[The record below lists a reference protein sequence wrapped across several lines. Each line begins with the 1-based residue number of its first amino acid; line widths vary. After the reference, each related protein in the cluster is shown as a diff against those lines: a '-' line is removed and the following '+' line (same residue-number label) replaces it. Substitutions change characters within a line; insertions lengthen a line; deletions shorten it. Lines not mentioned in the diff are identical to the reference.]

1 MGAYTTEKGGINI
14 SYKDPLIFVQGP
26 PPVYMKRVVVEEEST
41 SVFVP
46 NEESVQ
52 ETLKIASLSQV
63 EQSKVVDPIILGK
76 ILYLSGPFQRAA
88 YKPLQ
93 FLVEGKSVKG
103 TIQRV
108 EDDLLW
114 IDADDEVTKLEIG
127 KIDDVLWR
135 GQSFET
141 E

>member
-1 MGAYTTEKGGINI
+1 MQA
-14 SYKDPLIFVQGP
+14 P
-26 PPVYMKRVVVEEEST
+26 PPVYAKRVVEEEST

-46 NEESVQ
+46 SEESVK
-52 ETLKIASLSQV
+52 ETIEIASFSQV
-63 EQSKVVDPIILGK
+63 EQSTVVDPVILDK

-103 TIQRV
+103 TIQRL

-114 IDADDEVTKLEIG
+114 IDADDEVTKIEIG

>member
-1 MGAYTTEKGGINI
+1 
-14 SYKDPLIFVQGP
+14 
-26 PPVYMKRVVVEEEST
+26 MKRIVVEEEST
-41 SVFVP
+41 SVFVL
-46 NEESVQ
+46 NEESVK
-52 ETLKIASLSQV
+52 ETIEIASSSQV

-93 FLVEGKSVKG
+93 FLVDGKSVKG